1 MALSTGSLVLS
12 SDMTSVLSQVNSTL
26 SRYGVSQVTSAHG
39 VGTTVLASY
48 IQTIVSRLQTADNHS
63 YNTAKQGTTLTN
75 AAPAVGSLLKAATLT
90 TINSCAVNIY
100 NGYCSCNCNFC
111 SCNCNFCSCN
121 CNFCSC
127 NCDDCYCSCN
137 CNFSCFCSCNCNFS
151 SCYYSLYYCDLATG
165 YTCFLP
171 DQYIITAQGP
181 KAVQNVQNGDLVLTA
196 FGEFDEVI
204 STWSLDVED
213 KGVINYKGDSFDL
226 TVTEDHYVSLDSFSE
241 NEEQKVYYPYLK
253 TSSILP
259 ELKKDI
265 KFSKEFLDNLIILG
279 SNLVSFSSNI
289 VTFKLNQSD
298 LIIDI
303 CKKLITDNFKST
315 VTKSGVIISGM
326 YNNIAFAQLFQGFV
340 SNDKQIFPYWIYS
353 LPQSYFKTWKE
364 QIDNGDIIIESY
376 EQYLQLKLILNSLGY
391 DYKRDENNKM
401 IFIKNLENNSNSV
414 QLIASKYT
422 GTVYNI
428 QCKNEHLIT
437 GEIVFGDGYTF

>member
-1 MALSTGSLVLS
+1 M
-12 SDMTSVLSQVNSTL
+12 
-26 SRYGVSQVTSAHG
+26 
-39 VGTTVLASY
+39 
-48 IQTIVSRLQTADNHS
+48 
-63 YNTAKQGTTLTN
+63 
-75 AAPAVGSLLKAATLT
+75 
-90 TINSCAVNIY
+90 
-100 NGYCSCNCNFC
+100 
-111 SCNCNFCSCN
+111 
-121 CNFCSC
+121 
-127 NCDDCYCSCN
+127 
-137 CNFSCFCSCNCNFS
+137 
-151 SCYYSLYYCDLATG
+151 ATG

-303 CKKLITDNFKST
+303 CQKLITDNFKST
-315 VTKSGVIISGM
+315 MTKSGVIISGM